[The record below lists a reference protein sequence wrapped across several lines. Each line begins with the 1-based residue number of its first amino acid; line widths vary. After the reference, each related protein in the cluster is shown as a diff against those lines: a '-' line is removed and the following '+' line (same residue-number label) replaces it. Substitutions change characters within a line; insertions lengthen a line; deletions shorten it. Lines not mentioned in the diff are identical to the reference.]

1 MKNKVN
7 LGVLLALLSGLL
19 WSLNTLLFSILI
31 QPEGNNIIIFTIIS
45 ALYNDSSSVI
55 WLLIICF
62 VIYNWSIIR
71 FIFLYIIYSSFFCR
85 NNHYIN
91 NVISN
96 SS

>member
-45 ALYNDSSSVI
+45 ALYNK
-55 WLLIICF
+55 LN
-62 VIYNWSIIR
+62 YNQ
-71 FIFLYIIYSSFFCR
+71 
-85 NNHYIN
+85 NPEDYIN
-91 NVISN
+91 IKPQ
-96 SS
+96 